1 MFNFTS
7 FFNQNFSLAKEETET
22 EDSSSDSSS
31 SSENS
36 SDSEDEE
43 KKIRQKNASKVA
55 KRKSQQSAV
64 STPKTNLDLLLSL
77 DGDNS
82 TSEMTSNSTLGILTP
97 SIGGGLQ
104 TLPASNN
111 KTWEFY
117 QCPQNADSIMDYG
130 ELWPK
135 SRERVNRVVKCWNC
149 LFTFANTPHRY

>member
-111 KTWEFY
+111 KT
-117 QCPQNADSIMDYG
+117 
-130 ELWPK
+130 
-135 SRERVNRVVKCWNC
+135 
-149 LFTFANTPHRY
+149 